1 MTNMKAAGGKRPNQ
15 TYKSLM
21 VFYILLKMTDV
32 DHPMETSRIKDILSS
47 FGIQAENLSIQR
59 DIKNLRYLLDGEEQL
74 QDILFDL
81 LNEEYEYDE
90 ELVTNLLSLNYKVSF
105 DGSTNNKSG
114 TRGFKVSKRPYNTND
129 LWLLIEAIN
138 GLKSVSEETSQHLK
152 EIILSL
158 ANIFEVQSLSIDTY
172 VPERH
177 EASRDII
184 LLNLPK
190 INEAITKNKQ
200 MSFEY
205 NHYQFVGKK
214 IELQPNKNR
223 RTVSPIKLI
232 YNNGLYYLI
241 CFVSSKEKDKQPKEL
256 MFRVDRMSKIR
267 LTENDR
273 IEEVFTEE
281 LNLEAFSKRAFN
293 MFQGKR
299 TRVKIRFTDDLLD
312 TITERF
318 GINNPDVLYER
329 YDDTH
334 FTVYVPIEVSD
345 QFFSWICGFRKKAK
359 ILTPA
364 FVIHDFEKYLSD
376 ILERYSD

>member
-1 MTNMKAAGGKRPNQ
+1 
-15 TYKSLM
+15 
-21 VFYILLKMTDV
+21 MTDM
-32 DHPMETSRIKDILSS
+32 DHPMETARIKSILSS
-47 FGIQAENLSIQR
+47 FGIEAENLSIQR
-59 DIKNLRYLLDGEEQL
+59 DIKNLRYLLDGEENNEDEL

-81 LNEEYEYDE
+81 LNKEYEYDE
-90 ELVTNLLSLNYKVSF
+90 ELVTKLLTLNYSVSF

-114 TRGFKVSKRPYNTND
+114 TRGFKVSKRPYSTND

-158 ANIFEVQSLSIDTY
+158 ANIFEVQSLSLDTY

-177 EASRDII
+177 EASRDRI

-190 INEAITKNKQ
+190 INEAIVKNKQ

-205 NHYQFVGKK
+205 IHYHFVGKK

-232 YNNGLYYLI
+232 YNNGLYYLM
-241 CFVSSKEKDKQPKEL
+241 CFVSSKTKDKKPRQL
-256 MFRVDRMSKIR
+256 TFRVDRMSKIQ
-267 LTENDR
+267 LSEDDR

-281 LNLEAFSKRAFN
+281 LNLDAFSKRAFN
-293 MFQGKR
+293 MFKGRR
-299 TRVKIRFTDDLLD
+299 TMVRIRFTNDLLD

-318 GINNPDVLYER
+318 DINDSDIRYER

-334 FTVYVPIEVSD
+334 FTVYAPVEVSD
-345 QFFSWICGFRKKAK
+345 QFYSWICGFRKKAK
-359 ILTPA
+359 IITPA
-364 FVIHDFEKYLSD
+364 HVVHDFEKYLSD
-376 ILERYSD
+376 ITERYSG